1 MVALVVGPKLIQ
13 VVHPQ
18 EMLLLLEQLLMEMMV
33 IQLQVKIK
41 VAVAV
46 VLLRRQPINP
56 AVLEDKI
63 I

>member
-1 MVALVVGPKLIQ
+1 MVVLGVEPQLIK
-13 VVHPQ
+13 VVHLL

-41 VAVAV
+41 VVAVV
-46 VLLRRQPINP
+46 VLLRLQPINRV
-56 AVLEDKI
+56 VLEDKI

>member
-1 MVALVVGPKLIQ
+1 MVAPVVEPQLTQ
-13 VVHPQ
+13 AVHLL